1 MRRVRPLAIW
11 LNVAVL
17 SVLVA
22 LAYATPPDPT
32 YLAGF
37 WDNADY
43 DDVVILVTSSIGSTD
58 THTESDLNRLLV
70 AVYPVLPREESLL
83 PGALL
88 SPHSPRAPPVV
99 RAAPSRG

>member
-1 MRRVRPLAIW
+1 MWRVRALALW

-17 SVLVA
+17 CALVP
-22 LAYATPPDPT
+22 LADASPPDPT

-58 THTESDLNRLLV
+58 THAQRDLIRLPVV
-70 AVYPVLPREESLL
+70 ALILPGEKELL
-83 PGALL
+83 PAALY
-88 SPHSPRAPPVV
+88 SPHPSRAPPAV
-99 RAAPSRG
+99 

>member
-1 MRRVRPLAIW
+1 MRRVRAQAIG

-17 SVLVA
+17 GMLVA

-32 YLAGF
+32 YPGGF

-43 DDVVILVTSSIGSTD
+43 HDVDILVTSAIGSTD
-58 THTESDLNRLLV
+58 TDIDSDLTRLLV
-70 AVYPVLPREESLL
+70 VVAPVLPGEEEWL
-83 PGALL
+83 PAALH

-99 RAAPSRG
+99 